1 MIIVG
6 DVATGNKFASV
17 VFPILPCKKFLA
29 NLEGPLLSQNHSYFA
44 IPKVGPSL
52 YSSFLPQNISSY
64 IFSLANNHTMDY
76 GKAGLDTTI
85 NVLRQSGMH
94 YCGAAASVSSAR
106 EPLIIQ
112 DRGISIGIIS
122 CCEAQFGVA
131 RNNQPG
137 VAEFG
142 PWIYKVIK
150 NLSHIVDCIV
160 VSVHAGV
167 EDSPWPSPFIRD
179 LYRSY
184 IDAGAT
190 IIHGHHAHI
199 PQGYEE
205 YNDGLIFYGL
215 GNFAVDPEKWNNYPN
230 GLWSIGADINL
241 NTKPLQWVLKT
252 FEIRHKSGSKI
263 ISIEESYPEE
273 HEEHI
278 KYLELCNR
286 PFHDEILFN
295 SLWQE
300 IAVRA
305 FYSYGGNYTDF
316 LPKKK
321 SLMKIIKELIQISK
335 IYVFRDKT
343 GFNEIHKITQ
353 PKKLLYY
360 HMIACESHRQML
372 VTALGVLSGE
382 IEDLRDGNSR
392 LLVEKMAPTL

>member
-1 MIIVG
+1 MIVG
-6 DVATGNKFASV
+6 DVVTGNKFASIA
-17 VFPILPCKKFLA
+17 FPILPNQLIFA

-76 GKAGLDTTI
+76 GKVGLDTTI
-85 NVLRQSGMH
+85 NVLRQKGMH
-94 YCGAAASVSSAR
+94 YCGAATSVSSAR
-106 EPLIIQ
+106 EPLIIK
-112 DRGISIGIIS
+112 DRETSIGIIS

-150 NLSHIVDCIV
+150 NLSQIVDCII

-190 IIHGHHAHI
+190 IIHGHHAHV

-215 GNFAVDPEKWNNYPN
+215 GNFAVDPEMWKNYPN

-241 NTKPLQWVLKT
+241 NTKPLQWEFKT
-252 FEIRHKSGSKI
+252 FEIRHKSGGRN
-263 ISIEESYPEE
+263 ISIEESNPEE
-273 HEEHI
+273 YEEHI
-278 KYLELCNR
+278 KFIELCNR
-286 PFHDEILFN
+286 PFHDDLFFD

-300 IAVRA
+300 VAIRA
-305 FYSYGGNYTDF
+305 YFKYGGHYMDF
-316 LPKKK
+316 LPPNSLGSIVKKCVHNCK
-321 SLMKIIKELIQISK
+321 PYFFGNKVEYNQ
-335 IYVFRDKT
+335 
-343 GFNEIHKITQ
+343 ITQ
-353 PKKLLYY
+353 QKQLLYY
-360 HMIACESHRQML
+360 HMVTCESHRQML
-372 VTALGVLSGE
+372 TTALGVLSGE
-382 IEDLRDGNSR
+382 IKDLRSEESSA
-392 LLVEKMAPTL
+392 LVDEMLEVKWK